1 MSRKKRRQS
10 KVEEID
16 ITSLLDILVI
26 LLVFLLKSF
35 NDSELSVE
43 IANELSLPYSLSRA
57 AGNSGTILQV
67 NKTQDVYIN
76 SEVIG
81 NLNNSEIDSKLVGVL
96 KAEYTR
102 RSEKSNNALK
112 GYIINFVFDKELEY
126 KVINRIMSLSSKTGF
141 NKYKLIIQ
149 GEE

>member
-1 MSRKKRRQS
+1 MFRKKRRHS

-57 AGNSGTILQV
+57 AGNTGTILQV
-67 NKTQDVYIN
+67 NKAQDVYIN
-76 SEVIG
+76 SEAIG
-81 NLNNSEIDSKLVGVL
+81 NLSSLEIDEKLVSFL
-96 KAEYTR
+96 NKEYER
-102 RSEKSNNALK
+102 RSEKVTKSKK

-126 KVINRIMSLSSKTGF
+126 KVINRIMDLSSRTGF